1 MVLQHKLKLKKHL
14 NKLLFGSH
22 DPEKFKIP
30 PSTSQFT
37 KISNVWNSS
46 QYHDFGI
53 ERFFRLFLVSSKV
66 FFPVIYIELLT
77 RNLPTHS
84 KKIYGE
90 FYVIFKTL
98 VPFIILFYG
107 LWDHYWLYVINIY
120 LLIETFLYVFNKIFL
135 PEHNYKALANR
146 SMILLF
152 FNFFEVIASFGVIYA
167 AGNYLN
173 QPVSTWIDALYF
185 SFITGATIGYGDFY
199 PINETGKILV
209 IVQVMSTISFLFLF
223 FNFFAP
229 RSQDINRGLNSGTE

>member
-1 MVLQHKLKLKKHL
+1 MVLQHKHKLRKHL
-14 NKLLFGSH
+14 NKLWFGSH

-30 PSTSQFT
+30 PSTPHFT
-37 KISNVWNSS
+37 KISDVWNST

-66 FFPVIYIELLT
+66 FFPVIYIELLI

-98 VPFIILFYG
+98 VPFIILYYG
-107 LWDHYWLYVINIY
+107 FWDHNWLYVINIY
-120 LLIETFLYVFNKIFL
+120 FLIETFLYVFHKIFL
-135 PEHNYKALANR
+135 PEHNYGKLANR
-146 SMILLF
+146 SIILLF
-152 FNFFEVIASFGVIYA
+152 FNFFEVIASFAVIYA

-185 SFITGATIGYGDFY
+185 SFITGVTIGYGDFY

-229 RSQDINRGLNSGTE
+229 RSQDVTQLRDSGTE